1 MKKMLSFALATGL
14 LLTTYTTTT
23 TTATNAHTPV
33 AVTLDG
39 QLQSYS
45 QPALLINNRAYLP
58 FRAIFEGLQAEVSWD
73 VATRTVKAVKGSAT
87 LELVI
92 GKSMM
97 KLNGREIQIDG
108 TPQIVNDRTM
118 VPVRFVAEAMGTQV
132 KWAGDTKTVQICS
145 QGCTQYRSEPVMT
158 IDQSKE
164 YTAIMHTDKGDVT
177 IKLFDNE
184 APVTVNN
191 FVFLARDKFYD
202 GVKFHRI
209 IQDFMIQTGDP
220 IGQGTGGPG
229 YTFKDELPPAKP
241 YAPGIVAMAN
251 AGPNTNGSQF
261 FIGTGESVKNLDNY
275 PNYTVFGEVISGMDV
290 IQQIAAVPVGANRG
304 GEVSYP
310 LEDVRIKSVTIQEK

>member
-23 TTATNAHTPV
+23 TAATNTPLS
-33 AVTLDG
+33 VTIDG

-45 QPALLINNRAYLP
+45 QPALLINDRAYLP
-58 FRAIFEGLQAEVSWD
+58 FRAIFEDLEAEVSWD
-73 VATRTVKAVKGSAT
+73 AATRTVKAVKGGAT

-92 GKSMM
+92 GKPMM
-97 KLNGREIQIDG
+97 KLNGREIKIDA

-118 VPVRFVAEAMGTQV
+118 VPVRFVAEAVGSQV
-132 KWAGDTKTVQICS
+132 KWVGETKTVQICS
-145 QGCTQYRSEPVMT
+145 QGCTQYKSEPMMT
-158 IDQSKE
+158 LNLDKE
-164 YTAIMHTDKGDVT
+164 YTAIMKTDKGDVT

-220 IGQGTGGPG
+220 LGRGFGGPG

-261 FIGTGESVKNLDNY
+261 FIGTGESVKNLNNY

-290 IQQIAAVPVGANRG
+290 IQSIAAVPVDSQN
-304 GEVSYP
+304 GEGSYP
-310 LEDVRIKSVTIQEK
+310 LEDVRIKTVVIQEK